1 MGFVKEFTTFLYQNG
16 IIKFGDFTLASGKK
30 SSYYVDLRLVPSY
43 PHKFREMVKYLES
56 EIAQNIGLEKF
67 DSIVSVPTGG
77 LVIASALAIETV
89 KPLIYVRSKPK
100 DYGTSKLVEGKIHDG
115 MNVIM
120 IDDVATTG
128 GSVVNAI
135 KSLKEMNISI
145 KDAYVI
151 VNRMEGAKEALA
163 ELGVKMHSLLDILQ
177 ITKILYEQNIIDKD
191 ILEKVEKQINKWVLA
206 AQTNAFQS
214 SFRYNSDSSLQPL
227 NFDSAY
233 FKTNWK

>member
-1 MGFVKEFTTFLYQNG
+1 MEFVKEFATFLHQNG

-43 PHKFREMVKYLES
+43 PHEFRKMVKYLEND
-56 EIAQNIGLEKF
+56 IVQNIGLDEF

-100 DYGTSKLVEGKIHDG
+100 DYGTSKSVEGKIHDG
-115 MNVIM
+115 MKVIM

-135 KSLKEMNISI
+135 KSLKEVNISI

-151 VNRMEGAKEALA
+151 VDRMEGAGEAFS
-163 ELGVKMHSLLDILQ
+163 ELGIKMHSILNILEIAALLH
-177 ITKILYEQNIIDKD
+177 EQNLIDQTV
-191 ILEKVEKQINKWVLA
+191 LEKVKEQINK
-206 AQTNAFQS
+206 
-214 SFRYNSDSSLQPL
+214 
-227 NFDSAY
+227 
-233 FKTNWK
+233 

>member
-1 MGFVKEFTTFLYQNG
+1 MEFVKEFTTFLYQKG

-43 PHKFREMVKYLES
+43 PHEFRKMVKYLEN
-56 EIAQNIGLEKF
+56 EITQDIGLEKF

-100 DYGTSKLVEGKIHDG
+100 DYGTSKSVEGKIHDE
-115 MNVIM
+115 MNVVM

-135 KSLKEMNISI
+135 KSLKEANVSI
-145 KDAYVI
+145 NDAYVI
-151 VNRMEGAKEALA
+151 VNRMEGANEALK
-163 ELGVKMHSLLDILQ
+163 ELGVKMHSVLNILQ
-177 ITKILYEQNIIDKD
+177 ITEILYEQNLIDQV
-191 ILEKVEKQINKWVLA
+191 ILDKVKNQIN
-206 AQTNAFQS
+206 N
-214 SFRYNSDSSLQPL
+214 
-227 NFDSAY
+227 
-233 FKTNWK
+233 

>member
-1 MGFVKEFTTFLYQNG
+1 MEFVKEFATFLHQKG
-16 IIKFGDFTLASGKK
+16 IIKFGDFTLASGKH

-43 PHKFREMVKYLES
+43 PIEFRKMVKYLENQIG
-56 EIAQNIGLEKF
+56 EDIGLDNF

-100 DYGTSKLVEGKIHDG
+100 DYGTSKSVEGKIHDD
-115 MNVIM
+115 MKVVM

-135 KSLKEMNISI
+135 KSLKEVNIQV

-151 VNRMEGAKEALA
+151 VNRMEGADEALL
-163 ELGVKMHSLLDILQ
+163 ELGVKMHSILNILQ
-177 ITKILYEQNIIDKD
+177 ISEALFEQNLIGQDVLDKV
-191 ILEKVEKQINKWVLA
+191 KNQISK
-206 AQTNAFQS
+206 
-214 SFRYNSDSSLQPL
+214 
-227 NFDSAY
+227 
-233 FKTNWK
+233 

>member
-1 MGFVKEFTTFLYQNG
+1 MEFVKEFATFLHQNG

-43 PHKFREMVKYLES
+43 PIEFRKMVKYLEN
-56 EIAQNIGLEKF
+56 EIGQDIGLDNF

-100 DYGTSKLVEGKIHDG
+100 DYGTSKSVEGKIHEN
-115 MNVIM
+115 MKVVM

-135 KSLKEMNISI
+135 KSLKEVNITV

-151 VNRMEGAKEALA
+151 VNRMEGADEAML
-163 ELGVKMHSLLDILQ
+163 ELGVKMHSILNILQ
-177 ITKILYEQNIIDKD
+177 ITEALFEQNLIDASV
-191 ILEKVEKQINKWVLA
+191 LEKVKNQINK
-206 AQTNAFQS
+206 
-214 SFRYNSDSSLQPL
+214 
-227 NFDSAY
+227 
-233 FKTNWK
+233 

>member
-1 MGFVKEFTTFLYQNG
+1 MDFVKEFTTFLFKNG

-43 PHKFREMVKYLES
+43 PHEFRKMVKYLEN
-56 EIAQNIGLEKF
+56 EIMQDIGLEKF

-100 DYGTSKLVEGKIHDG
+100 DYGTSKSVEGKIHDN
-115 MNVIM
+115 MKVVM

-135 KSLKEMNISI
+135 KSLKEVNVAIN
-145 KDAYVI
+145 DAYVI
-151 VNRMEGAKEALA
+151 VNRMEGANEALE
-163 ELGVKMHSLLDILQ
+163 ELGVKMHSVLDILQ
-177 ITKILYEQNIIDKD
+177 ITEILHEQNLIDQKILDKV
-191 ILEKVEKQINKWVLA
+191 KKQINK
-206 AQTNAFQS
+206 
-214 SFRYNSDSSLQPL
+214 
-227 NFDSAY
+227 
-233 FKTNWK
+233 

>member
-1 MGFVKEFTTFLYQNG
+1 VEFVKEFATFLHQKG

-43 PHKFREMVKYLES
+43 PIEFRKMVKYLENQ
-56 EIAQNIGLEKF
+56 IVQDVGLDNFE
-67 DSIVSVPTGG
+67 SIVSVPTGG

-100 DYGTSKLVEGKIHDG
+100 DYGTSKSVEGKIHDG
-115 MNVIM
+115 MKVVM

-135 KSLKEMNISI
+135 KSLKEVNISV

-151 VNRMEGAKEALA
+151 VNRMEGADKALLD
-163 ELGVKMHSLLDILQ
+163 LGVKIHSILNILQ
-177 ITKILYEQNIIDKD
+177 ITEALFEQKLVDEAV
-191 ILEKVEKQINKWVLA
+191 LEKVKKQINK
-206 AQTNAFQS
+206 
-214 SFRYNSDSSLQPL
+214 
-227 NFDSAY
+227 
-233 FKTNWK
+233 